1 MKVVKRWLFLL
12 FICKSVDI
20 FDLIIFIC
28 GCLVNEVIF
37 IEEWIVFVD
46 KYYIIME
53 NGIVNMC

>member
-1 MKVVKRWLFLL
+1 M
-12 FICKSVDI
+12 FIRKSVDI

-37 IEEWIVFVD
+37 IEECIVFVD

-53 NGIVNMC
+53 NGIVNMR

>member
-12 FICKSVDI
+12 FIRKSVDI

-37 IEEWIVFVD
+37 IEECIVFVD

-53 NGIVNMC
+53 NGIVNMR